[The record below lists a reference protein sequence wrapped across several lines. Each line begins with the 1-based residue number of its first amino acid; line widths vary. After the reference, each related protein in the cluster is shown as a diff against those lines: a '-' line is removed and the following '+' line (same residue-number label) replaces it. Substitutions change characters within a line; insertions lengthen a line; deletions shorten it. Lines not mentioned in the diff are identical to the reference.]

1 MDNLIAEAKQ
11 RMKRAVEKL
20 EHELA
25 TIRTGRASPAIL
37 DRVKVQFYGSE
48 MPINQLATVSVP
60 EARMIVITP
69 WDKNSLRAIE
79 KAILTS
85 DLNLT
90 PSSDGNV
97 IRLELPPLTE
107 ERRKELAKL
116 VHQKAEEGRVAVRNI
131 RRDIN
136 NAIEKAEKSA
146 DVSEDDVEYAKKEV
160 QEATNDFIKE
170 IDRIAAH
177 KVAEVMEV

>member
-1 MDNLIAEAKQ
+1 VENLIAEAKQ

-48 MPINQLATVSVP
+48 MPINQLATISVP
-60 EARMIVITP
+60 EGRMIVITP
-69 WDKNSLRAIE
+69 WDKNALRAIE

-97 IRLELPPLTE
+97 IRLEVPPVTE

-136 NAIEKAEKSA
+136 NAIEKKEKAE

-160 QEATNDFIKE
+160 QEATNEFIKE
-170 IDRIAAH
+170 IDRIAAR